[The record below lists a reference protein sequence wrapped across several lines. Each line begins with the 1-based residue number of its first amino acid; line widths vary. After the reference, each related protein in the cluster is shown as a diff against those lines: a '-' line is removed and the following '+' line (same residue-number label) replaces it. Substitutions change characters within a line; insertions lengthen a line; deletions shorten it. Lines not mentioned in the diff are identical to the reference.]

1 MATRRSFHS
10 RPARLVA
17 LSLAVGMAAVSCT
30 GNAPPAKSDLNLSA
44 ILPDGIRSTEANGG
58 TVVMSSPGVVVTGA
72 ENVTNPLPPAPGTNS
87 VATVR
92 NAPVVAQPKPL
103 VPKEEIVVPPKE
115 AKWTLFCTVIG
126 GPGHIERAKQIKI
139 RLAESTK
146 SNKWYVVHE
155 DDKSMLYYGFY
166 RTIDRGTKDGDAA
179 QADKASI
186 SGLRNAAGDAP
197 MQLCSFMTID
207 TPGPEAPA
215 EWDMGN
221 MVRSPEKYW
230 SLQIAAF
237 TADASDA
244 EGHDRKWAA
253 VESVKA
259 LRAQGLPAYF
269 YHGDSI
275 SSVCV
280 GVWPEG
286 AVKKQKGANGRGDA
300 AADNPDT
307 AIVVSNFPLP
317 EKLPNGL
324 MPKDQDG
331 RPLKSM
337 SPQIELLDPTLH
349 AMATRFPSH
358 MVNSEE
364 RQFEVLDPVTKQKR
378 LVSLPSFLVFIPE
391 AKSTS
396 GTSGPH
402 PAVNPGQLP
411 LMPPSLL
418 QTNQPLPPQP
428 GVGRLREV
436 GN

>member
-1 MATRRSFHS
+1 MINRRLLQS
-10 RPARLVA
+10 RNARLAV
-17 LSLAVGMAAVSCT
+17 LSIAMGMAAVSCT
-30 GNAPPAKSDLNLSA
+30 ENTPPAKPGMNLNA
-44 ILPDGIRSTEANGG
+44 VLPDGIQNAPSNSGD
-58 TVVMSSPGVVVTGA
+58 VVMTSPGANVTFGG
-72 ENVTNPLPPAPGTNS
+72 NVTNPLPPAAGTDS
-87 VATVR
+87 VVPVR
-92 NAPVVAQPKPL
+92 SAPVVAPPKPL
-103 VPKEEIVVPPKE
+103 VPKEEVVVPPKE
-115 AKWTLFCTVIG
+115 AKWTLFCAVMSG
-126 GPGHIERAKQIKI
+126 SGHIERAKQIKT
-139 RLAESTK
+139 RLTESTK

-155 DDKSMLYYGFY
+155 DDKSTLYYGFY

-186 SGLRNAAGDAP
+186 ASLKTAAGDAP
-197 MQLCSFMTID
+197 MQLCSFTTID
-207 TPGPEAPA
+207 APGPDAPA

-253 VESVKA
+253 VESVKE

-275 SSVCV
+275 SSVCI
-280 GVWPEG
+280 GVWPES
-286 AVKKQKGANGRGDA
+286 AVKKQKGGNDRGNA
-300 AADNPDT
+300 AVDNPDT
-307 AIVVSNFPLP
+307 SIFVSNASLP
-317 EKLPNGL
+317 EGITPRD
-324 MPKDQDG
+324 PDG
-331 RPLKSM
+331 RPMQTM
-337 SPQIELLDPTLH
+337 SPQVELLDPTLH

-378 LVSLPSFLVFIPE
+378 LVSSPSFLVFVPE
-391 AKSTS
+391 AKPASV
-396 GTSGPH
+396 GGVVR
-402 PAVNPGQLP
+402 PAVDSAQLP

-428 GVGRLREV
+428 GKGRLREV